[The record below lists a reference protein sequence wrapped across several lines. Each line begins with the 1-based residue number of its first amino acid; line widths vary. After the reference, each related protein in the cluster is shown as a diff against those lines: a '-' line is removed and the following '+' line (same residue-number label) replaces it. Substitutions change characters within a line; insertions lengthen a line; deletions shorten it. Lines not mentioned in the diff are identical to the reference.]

1 MLKKV
6 EVPKPL
12 LAPRQIEISPRLPAE
27 FEDIK
32 LPVLERRARIFNS
45 IDHHCAACL
54 CKVSAKDE
62 GSAIHLAKVYFPE
75 IVEDSN
81 GKISQIRVGKDG
93 ELITIDK
100 LKTMH
105 ADGNLD
111 DKDMKRAR
119 RVRGGKATTDSR
131 ITPIGKIARKF
142 WVDELPQ
149 IASLLSGDL
158 NIVGI
163 RPHLPVEFLIRP
175 YELQCELIRHP
186 PGLVNATYYKP
197 TAKGHNAR
205 AKAEKRFLKKK
216 NKTEFPALF
225 DMKYIMVIAARIM
238 FKNQRGG

>member
-100 LKTMH
+100 LKTE
-105 ADGNLD
+105 
-111 DKDMKRAR
+111 
-119 RVRGGKATTDSR
+119 GKVERLGAPVICRCCQPTTGAALA
-131 ITPIGKIARKF
+131 I
-142 WVDELPQ
+142 
-149 IASLLSGDL
+149 
-158 NIVGI
+158 
-163 RPHLPVEFLIRP
+163 
-175 YELQCELIRHP
+175 ELIHRCCQQLA
-186 PGLVNATYYKP
+186 GNA
-197 TAKGHNAR
+197 
-205 AKAEKRFLKKK
+205 L
-216 NKTEFPALF
+216 
-225 DMKYIMVIAARIM
+225 AAQSRRCI
-238 FKNQRGG
+238 